1 MPYWPVKDDYQAM
14 NAKVKKIDPIALLR
28 EIERRSIKNAAGLPQ
43 QEELKSTSLAIGFRI
58 GGLKM
63 VTPVDEVTELLTY
76 PAMSRVPGTKTWVRG
91 IANVR
96 GNLLPIM
103 DLQDYLT
110 KQPTVL
116 TVKSRVLVVNHGGI
130 FSGLLVDEVL
140 GLRHFQDEERKS
152 KLPEVDNFI
161 KSYLSGAYQQDTE
174 EWGIFSMHALAK
186 SPLFLQ
192 VAV

>member
-1 MPYWPVKDDYQAM
+1 M
-14 NAKVKKIDPIALLR
+14 NAKAKTDPIALLR
-28 EIERRSIKNAAGLPQ
+28 EIERRSREHAAGLPQ

-76 PAMSRVPGTKTWVRG
+76 PSLSRVPGTKTWVRG

>member
-1 MPYWPVKDDYQAM
+1 MPAAAQKDPV
-14 NAKVKKIDPIALLR
+14 ALLR
-28 EIERRSIKNAAGLPQ
+28 DIERRSLEYAAGLPQ
-43 QEELKSTSLAIGFRI
+43 QEEIKSTALAIGFRI
-58 GGLKM
+58 GDLSF
-63 VTPVDEVTELLTY
+63 VTHVEEVVELLTY
-76 PAMSRVPGTKTWVRG
+76 PSLSRVPGTKTWVKG

-110 KQPTVL
+110 KQPTKL
-116 TVKSRVLVVNHGGI
+116 TSKSRVLVVNHDGI
-130 FSGLLVDEVL
+130 FAGLLVDEVL
-140 GLRHFQDEERKS
+140 GLRHLQDEERKR

-161 KSYLSGAYQQDTE
+161 KSYLAGTYKQDSS

>member
-1 MPYWPVKDDYQAM
+1 MPAIAQKDPV
-14 NAKVKKIDPIALLR
+14 ALLR
-28 EIERRSIKNAAGLPQ
+28 DIERRSLEHAAGLPQ
-43 QEELKSTSLAIGFRI
+43 QEDIKSTALAMCFRM
-58 GGLKM
+58 GDLNF
-63 VTPVDEVTELLTY
+63 VTPVDEVVELLTY
-76 PAMSRVPGTKTWVRG
+76 PAISRVPGTKTWVKG

-103 DLQDYLT
+103 DLQDYLA
-110 KQPTVL
+110 KQPTKL
-116 TVKSRVLVVNHGGI
+116 TAKSRVLVVNHAGI
-130 FSGLLVDEVL
+130 FAGLLVDEVL
-140 GLRHFQDEERKS
+140 GLRHFQEEERKR

-161 KSYLSGAYQQDTE
+161 KSYLIGTYQQDSV

>member
-1 MPYWPVKDDYQAM
+1 M
-14 NAKVKKIDPIALLR
+14 NAKAKQDPIALLR
-28 EIERRSIKNAAGLPQ
+28 KIERRSLEHAAGLPQ
-43 QEELKSTSLAIGFRI
+43 QEEVKSTSLAIGFRI
-58 GGLKM
+58 GELKM

-76 PAMSRVPGTKTWVRG
+76 PSLSRVPGTKTWVRG

-110 KQPTVL
+110 KQPTAL
-116 TVKSRVLVVNHGGI
+116 TVKSRVLVVNHGGV

-161 KSYLSGAYQQDTE
+161 KSYLSGAYQQDAE

>member
-28 EIERRSIKNAAGLPQ
+28 EIERRSLKNAAGLPQ

>member
-1 MPYWPVKDDYQAM
+1 M
-14 NAKVKKIDPIALLR
+14 NAKAKKDPIALLQ
-28 EIERRSIKNAAGLPQ
+28 EIEQRCLAHAIGLPQ
-43 QEELKSTSLAIGFRI
+43 QEEIKSTSLAIGFRI
-58 GGLKM
+58 GELKM

-76 PAMSRVPGTKTWVRG
+76 PSLSRIPGTKTWVRG

-96 GNLLPIM
+96 GNLLPVM

-110 KQPTVL
+110 KQSTEL
-116 TVKSRVLVVNHGGI
+116 TIKSRVLVVNHDGV

-140 GLRHFQDEERKS
+140 GLRHFQDEERKN

-161 KSYLSGAYQQDTE
+161 KSYLSGSYQQDTE